1 MLWILPLLFAI
12 IIWFR
17 LGFWNRQP
25 IRHYLT
31 LYKKGLLADHPV
43 NNKFVVPQVFFYNVT
58 ELTKELENELYEY
71 VKEKQPSYHKKTHFM
86 GYLKKGYLSIYR
98 ENTCIR
104 GCITSRA
111 VEFMFDKET
120 VDAYSTDFL
129 YADTPYIL
137 KCLIQSH
144 EYKKHNIAYPTS
156 IFSSTTKIQWVIPIT
171 TYDIQWVYTR
181 SFRTYK
187 FPLTTKFIKAT
198 PSSLN
203 EIFTCFKTSFSCQ
216 MTPSMYT
223 LSSLIESQN
232 ISIYSIYNP
241 YLVAILFFKN
251 SYELEED
258 LSIVDWIGT
267 IVVDNKN
274 NDLLQT
280 VISTILHGIHNTFK
294 IVRIHQISHTPAY
307 TTHYKT
313 TECRK
318 YAYNYG
324 IYSLPPSQCFFL

>member
-1 MLWILPLLFAI
+1 MLWIIPLFVAFLFI
-12 IIWFR
+12 LWFR

-31 LYKKGLLADHPV
+31 LYKKGIIADNPV
-43 NNKFVVPQVFFYNVT
+43 NNKFVVPKVLFYNVNQ
-58 ELTKELENELYEY
+58 LTKELENELYDY
-71 VKEKQPSYHKKTHFM
+71 VKEKQISYHKKSHFM
-86 GYLKKGYLSIYR
+86 GYLKKGYISIYR

-104 GCITSRA
+104 GCITSRQ
-111 VEFMFDKET
+111 VEFMFDKEKI
-120 VDAYSTDFL
+120 DAYSTDFL

-144 EYKKHNIAYPTS
+144 EYKKHSMYPTS
-156 IFSSTTKIQWVIPIT
+156 IFTSMNKIQWVMPVT
-171 TYDIQWVYTR
+171 TYDIQWVYTS
-181 SFRTYK
+181 SFQKYI
-187 FPLTTKFIKAT
+187 FPLKTKFVKAT
-198 PSSLN
+198 SSSLN
-203 EIFTCFKTSFSCQ
+203 EIFTCFKSTFLCQ
-216 MTPSMYT
+216 MTPSFYT

-251 SYELEED
+251 NYELEED

-267 IVVDNKN
+267 IVVDNNKE
-274 NDLLQT
+274 LLQE
-280 VISTILHGIHNTFK
+280 VISTIIHGIRKTFK
-294 IVRIHQISHTPAY
+294 IVRIHQLSHTPIY

-313 TECRK
+313 TQCRK
-318 YAYNYG
+318 YVYNYG

>member
-1 MLWILPLLFAI
+1 MIWIVPLLVALLL
-12 IIWFR
+12 WFR
-17 LGFWNRQP
+17 LKFWNRQP

-31 LYKKGLLADHPV
+31 LYKKGILSDHPLD
-43 NNKFVVPQVFFYNVT
+43 NKFVVPQVLFYDVT
-58 ELTKELENELYEY
+58 ELTKELENELYDY
-71 VKEKQPSYHKKTHFM
+71 VKEKQTSYHKKSHFM
-86 GYLKKGYLSIYR
+86 GFLKKGYISIYY
-98 ENTCIR
+98 ENKSIR
-104 GCITSRA
+104 GCLTSRE
-111 VEFMFDKET
+111 VEFTFNKET

-129 YADTPYIL
+129 YADTSYVL

-144 EYKKHNIAYPTS
+144 EYKKHTVAYPTS
-156 IFSSTTKIQWVIPIT
+156 IFTSISKIKWVMPIT
-171 TYDIQWVYTR
+171 TYDIKWAYTN
-181 SFRTYK
+181 SFQKYI
-187 FPLTTKFIKAT
+187 FPVKTRFVKAT

-203 EIFTCFKTSFSCQ
+203 EIFSFFKTPFVCQ
-216 MTPSMYT
+216 MTPTFYT

-251 SYELEED
+251 TYELEHD

-267 IVVDNKN
+267 IIKEDIQ
-274 NDLLQT
+274 LQE
-280 VISTILHGIHNTFK
+280 VISTIIHGIRNTFK
-294 IVRIHQISHTPAY
+294 IVRIHQLSHTPPY

-313 TECRK
+313 TQCRK

>member
-1 MLWILPLLFAI
+1 MLWIIPLLI
-12 IIWFR
+12 VILLWFR
-17 LGFWNRQP
+17 TGFWNRQP

-31 LYKKGLLADHPV
+31 LYRKGIITDQPLLTA
-43 NNKFVVPQVFFYNVT
+43 FVVPRVEFYNVSK
-58 ELTKELENELYEY
+58 LTTELENEIYEY

-86 GYLKKGYLSIYR
+86 GYLKKGYISIYR

-111 VEFMFDKET
+111 VNFRFDNEP
-120 VDAYSTDFL
+120 VDAHSTDFIF
-129 YADTPYIL
+129 ADTPYIL

-144 EYKKHNIAYPTS
+144 EYKKHAPS
-156 IFSSTTKIQWVIPIT
+156 IFTSMTKIQWVMPIT
-171 TYDIQWVYTR
+171 TYYIQWIYTS
-181 SFRTYK
+181 SFRKYT
-187 FPLTTKFIKAT
+187 FPLKTKFVKAT

-203 EIFTCFKTSFSCQ
+203 EVFACFTNAFQCQ
-216 MTPSMYT
+216 MPPTIYT
-223 LSSLIESQN
+223 LSALIESQN

-251 SYELEED
+251 NYELEED

-267 IVVDNKN
+267 IIVDTEI
-274 NDLLQT
+274 DLIQI
-280 VISTILHGIHNTFK
+280 ISTIIHGIRKTFK
-294 IVRIHQISHTPAY
+294 IVRIHQISHTPMY
-307 TTHYKT
+307 TTQYKT

-324 IYSLPPSQCFFL
+324 IYSLPPSKCFFL

>member
-1 MLWILPLLFAI
+1 MIWIIPLLFALLL
-12 IIWFR
+12 WFR

-25 IRHYLT
+25 VRHYLT
-31 LYKKGLLADHPV
+31 VYKKGLLADQPV
-43 NNKFVVPQVFFYNVT
+43 NNKFVVPKVFFYNVT

-71 VKEKQPSYHKKTHFM
+71 VKEKQPSYHKKSHFM
-86 GYLKKGYLSIYR
+86 GYLKKGYVSIYR

-104 GCITSRA
+104 GCLTSRQ
-111 VEFMFDKET
+111 VEFIFDQEK
-120 VDAYSTDFL
+120 VDSYSTDFL
-129 YADTPYIL
+129 YADTSYIL

-144 EYKKHNIAYPTS
+144 EYKKHTIAYPTS
-156 IFSSTTKIQWVIPIT
+156 IFSSATKIQWVMPIT
-171 TYDIQWVYTR
+171 TYDIQWMYTS
-181 SFRTYK
+181 SFQKYI
-187 FPLTTKFIKAT
+187 FSLQTKFVKAT

-203 EIFTCFKTSFSCQ
+203 EIFACFKSPFVCQ
-216 MTPSMYT
+216 MTPSFYT

-232 ISIYSIYNP
+232 ISIYSIFNP

-267 IVVDNKN
+267 IVVDDTYNE
-274 NDLLQT
+274 LLQK
-280 VISTILHGIHNTFK
+280 VISTIIHGIRNLFK
-294 IVRIHQISHTPAY
+294 IVRIHQISHTPLY
-307 TTHYKT
+307 TTQYKT
-313 TECRK
+313 TPCRK